1 MFLVKMG
8 EKFDG
13 FARRNIPDPLSIAL
27 MLTVVLAFIALVL
40 TGSGPVGVV
49 QAWSKGFWGFLGFSM
64 QVSLS
69 MVAGAVI
76 FNAPAVK
83 KVMARLCS
91 IPQTSRQAGI
101 FLFAAVFILLWLNWG
116 IGFIS
121 VPFLTK
127 EVAIQL
133 NKKNV
138 PYHLP
143 FLAAAAFAGNVSYGG
158 SWNSAA
164 LILVGTPGNFAE
176 EAMGLVPL
184 AQAVLSNINIIA
196 LVALFVVGIIIFYFL
211 SPVDTSK
218 FVMSDF
224 GEGDAEATA
233 KTAQPPAKPTTFAE
247 KFDNI
252 WIWGVF
258 LVIFWAIW
266 FYMLMRD
273 VGLNAINLDVA
284 NITLIVFGIL
294 LWKYP
299 LSYYKSFR
307 EYTPA
312 AASVM
317 LQFHFYAGIMGIMRY
332 TGLVEVV
339 SDAFAAIS
347 NATIY
352 PVMAYLATGVINF
365 AIPSGGGGWAAQ
377 GAVLVTT
384 AQQLGSDLFL
394 TTMAYCHAD
403 AIFNLFLPFWM
414 LPTAAILKLQVRDIM
429 GYTAAAGVFLVLTAI
444 TTIGLAAYG
453 ILPVR

>member
-1 MFLVKMG
+1 
-8 EKFDG
+8 
-13 FARRNIPDPLSIAL
+13 
-27 MLTVVLAFIALVL
+27 MLTVVLAFVALAL
-40 TGSGPVGVV
+40 TGSGPVTIT
-49 QAWSKGFWGFLGFSM
+49 QAWAKGFWGFLAFAM

-76 FNAPAVK
+76 FSAPPVK

-91 IPQTSRQAGI
+91 IPKTSRQAGV
-101 FLFAAVFILLWLNWG
+101 FLFVTVYILLWLNWG

-127 EVAIQL
+127 EVAIQF
-133 NKKNV
+133 NKRKI

-143 FLAAAAFAGNVSYGG
+143 FLAAAAFTGNISYGG

-164 LILVGTPGNFAE
+164 LILIGTPGNFAE
-176 EAMGLVPL
+176 KAMGIVPL
-184 AQAVLSNINIIA
+184 AESVLSSINIIV
-196 LVALFVVGIIIFYFL
+196 LVALFVIGTLVIYFL

-224 GEGDAEATA
+224 GESAEAPA
-233 KTAQPPAKPTTFAE
+233 PAAPPKPTTFAE

-258 LVIFWAIW
+258 FVIFWAIW
-266 FYMLMRD
+266 FFTLMRD

-299 LSYYKSFR
+299 LAYYKSFR
-307 EYTPA
+307 EFTPA

-317 LQFHFYAGIMGIMRY
+317 LQFHIYAGIMGIMRY
-332 TGLVEVV
+332 TGLVEVI
-339 SDAFAAIS
+339 SDAFASIS
-347 NATIY
+347 NAAFY
-352 PVMAYLATGVINF
+352 PMMAYLTTGIVNF

-377 GAVLVTT
+377 GAVLIET
-384 AQQLGSDLFL
+384 AHQLGTNLFL

-403 AIFNLFLPFWM
+403 ALFNQFLPFWM
-414 LPTAAILKLQVRDIM
+414 LPTAAILKLHIRDIM
-429 GYTAAAGVFLVLTAI
+429 GYTAAAGVFLVLTAFML
-444 TTIGLAAYG
+444 IGLAGYG
-453 ILPVR
+453 ILPIY